1 MSRSKVRWAPVLAQV
16 MDASESLPV
25 WQSLVKARVALLAR
39 CLVLSL
45 TWKTLSQDSHQVV
58 LVYGAEQALPL
69 TGNGT
74 KTLTLTQA
82 LTM

>member
-25 WQSLVKARVALLAR
+25 WQSLVKVALLAR